1 MHRLT
6 HRAFILLVCMTAFC
20 GWLHAQTG
28 KTITLRML
36 DGKTGKLIETS
47 NFLVRIDHEPA
58 VHADWVV
65 QNVDGTGKLT
75 LPRNASVLSIQATY
89 DSAMLIYVNCDTA
102 GGKANPGALWYSVA
116 EILTLGVATPNSC
129 EKPAD
134 AAKFKTLAKLKPGA
148 KRTPGDKPALVV
160 NPGEFVFY
168 VRKQNWREQI
178 REDYSVR

>member
-1 MHRLT
+1 MLRLT
-6 HRAFILLVCMTAFC
+6 HRALILLVCMAALC
-20 GWLHAQTG
+20 GLLRAQTG

-65 QNVDGTGKLT
+65 QNEDGTGKLT
-75 LPRNASVLSIQATY
+75 LPRSASVLSIQATY
-89 DSAMLIYVNCDTA
+89 DSAMQIYVNCETV
-102 GGKANPGALWYSVA
+102 GGKADPVALWYSVA
-116 EILTLGVATPNSC
+116 EILTLGVATPNGC
-129 EKPAD
+129 EKNAE
-134 AAKFKTLAKLKPGA
+134 AAKFKALAKLKPGA
-148 KRTPGDKPALVV
+148 KRTPAAQPALVV

-178 REDYSVR
+178 REDYSAR